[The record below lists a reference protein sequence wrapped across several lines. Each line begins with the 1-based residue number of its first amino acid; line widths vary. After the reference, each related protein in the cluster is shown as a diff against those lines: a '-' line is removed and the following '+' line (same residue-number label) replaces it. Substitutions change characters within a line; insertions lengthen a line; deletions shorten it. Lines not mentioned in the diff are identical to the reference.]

1 MIKFIKTTILGGL
14 VFLVPVVVI
23 IIVVLKAASVMMAV
37 AEPMAALVP
46 FDSIGGIALANIL
59 AAVIVLLICFVA
71 GLVARTRRAKALAN
85 AAETAVLQK
94 LPGYAFLKGITS
106 TLSPD
111 ETAGLK
117 PVLVARG
124 STARVGLEVERI
136 GDDRVAVYF
145 PGSPNAWS
153 GVVEIVPTDQLEYI
167 DKPMMSII
175 EHAEQLGRGSHDMLA
190 G

>member
-1 MIKFIKTTILGGL
+1 
-14 VFLVPVVVI
+14 VPVVVI
-23 IIVVLKAASVMMAV
+23 VIVVLKG
-37 AEPMAALVP
+37 P
-46 FDSIGGIALANIL
+46 
-59 AAVIVLLICFVA
+59 
-71 GLVARTRRAKALAN
+71 
-85 AAETAVLQK
+85 
-94 LPGYAFLKGITS
+94 TS
-106 TLSPD
+106 TLNPD

-117 PVLVARG
+117 PVLVSRG

-153 GVVEIVPTDQLEYI
+153 GVVEIVPARQIEYI
-167 DKPMMSII
+167 DKPMMSVI